1 MTRRANTRNASVQEW
16 QAYLNNRA
24 RRLRDNRFLVHGR
37 RPIARALEC
46 RWPLETLVYRLGSP
60 ELSGWARQV
69 LDTSGVPSIGLVPEV
84 MAELAESSEPVP
96 EVVAVAIS
104 RRIELDDFAPGTP
117 EQPPTVVVIDRPS
130 APARLGAL
138 IRSAAA
144 FGASGVVVTGS
155 GADHYD
161 PQSVRASDGAL
172 FAVPVLRASGPAQ
185 LTAFRDRQLMRG
197 SAPVSSA
204 VTITAGSPSTNS
216 SSAAPPCWSSVMK
229 VCRSPRP
236 GSRCVT
242 SWSASRPTVPSGPR
256 RRRRWPCTKF
266 PGSAGRCA
274 DNSGVG

>member
-1 MTRRANTRNASVQEW
+1 M
-16 QAYLNNRA
+16 
-24 RRLRDNRFLVHGR
+24 
-37 RPIARALEC
+37 
-46 RWPLETLVYRLGSP
+46 YRLGSP

-197 SAPVSSA
+197 IGTRIVGSDDHGGIALDEFEFGGATVLVIGDESVSLAPAWQQVCDELVCVPTDGSL
-204 VTITAGSPSTNS
+204 GSPS
-216 SSAAPPCWSSVMK
+216 AAAVALYEI
-229 VCRSPRP
+229 
-236 GSRCVT
+236 SRQ
-242 SWSASRPTVPSGPR
+242 R
-256 RRRRWPCTKF
+256 RALR
-266 PGSAGRCA
+266 
-274 DNSGVG
+274 

>member
-197 SAPVSSA
+197 IGTRIVGSDDHGGIALDEFEFGGATVLVIGDESVSLAPAWQQVCDELVCVPTDGSL
-204 VTITAGSPSTNS
+204 GSPS
-216 SSAAPPCWSSVMK
+216 AAAVALYEI
-229 VCRSPRP
+229 
-236 GSRCVT
+236 SRQ
-242 SWSASRPTVPSGPR
+242 R
-256 RRRRWPCTKF
+256 RALR
-266 PGSAGRCA
+266 
-274 DNSGVG
+274 